1 MARDR
6 EDLLAI
12 AGHRG
17 HQWQDAGRDTV
28 CTWMLQGKHAGTY
41 IQTSTDIAQCMSPHI
56 SPYIQMHHAVY
67 CTMIY
72 FPRTYYILYHT
83 RTEPGSTNSRLPLW
97 MLFSTCQ
104 LCQSSS
110 SMFSPGGGN
119 PDVSFLT
126 LPCLAQRAQH
136 SNMMRLLK
144 LGIFHWP
151 MSVVDI
157 IPMARETP
165 IPLISLQPAGTL
177 PLRFPFSLLLA
188 VRAVIVTSHR
198 RGDGKAWHKSR
209 KRPNERPCHSIP
221 GTHTHNIPRTYD
233 STSLWNLC
241 PEAAILGLL
250 WSLLSPRS
258 PRERGPRVSPPLP
271 TWRPQG
277 LVLAK
282 VCLFHSSLVRG
293 FGRGFGFGTTT
304 HALQ

>member
-1 MARDR
+1 
-6 EDLLAI
+6 
-12 AGHRG
+12 
-17 HQWQDAGRDTV
+17 
-28 CTWMLQGKHAGTY
+28 
-41 IQTSTDIAQCMSPHI
+41 
-56 SPYIQMHHAVY
+56 MHHAVY
-67 CTMIY
+67 CTIIY

-110 SMFSPGGGN
+110 SMFSPDGGN

-188 VRAVIVTSHR
+188 ARAVIVTSHR

-221 GTHTHNIPRTYD
+221 GTHTQHSTYIRKYEPLESLSRGCYSWSALVSSLSTEPPRK
-233 STSLWNLC
+233 
-241 PEAAILGLL
+241 
-250 WSLLSPRS
+250 RS
-258 PRERGPRVSPPLP
+258 PRLASTAHMASPG
-271 TWRPQG
+271 TGFGQG
-277 LVLAK
+277 LPL
-282 VCLFHSSLVRG
+282 SLESRE
-293 FGRGFGFGTTT
+293 RLWPWLWLW
-304 HALQ
+304 HYYALQ